1 MRTAAIKL
9 DTVWSVALLSS
20 IVSLLSAVGI
30 SNGSLFYVAIIQH
43 LRVSHEAAAWTGSA
57 SSVAAH
63 VAGLFVVLLELRF
76 SLFQVTLMGATL
88 LWIGFV
94 SSAFAPSIGWI
105 TITLGV
111 IHGSGIGIVFV
122 ALSVYIAAFFDK
134 YRAAASG
141 LKFAGQAAAGL
152 IFPPAIT
159 ALLRTYGF
167 TGAVLLF
174 GGVCMNATPFVMLL
188 GNPPVLTAKD
198 TNRAPFSRIKNVAA
212 SCLNCFSSS
221 KSAVNQPAYN
231 KEVKS
236 SVSFF
241 TSKSESKPQT
251 TEGTSTQTTSLG
263 TESSQPRAE
272 FAVDIDLKTAGATEA
287 ENAAAAPS
295 PLSNRRKSVHDV
307 WEPLRKPIFYALVPG
322 LICSEYCEMASQTT
336 IVDYS
341 MDKGW
346 DINDATSL
354 VICLAVGSFVGRLLL
369 PLLADLKFVTR
380 TSLMS
385 ACYIGYA
392 AAFLAMPHVNS
403 FHGVILLCVVSG
415 ATVGCAQSLK
425 PVVMADYLGAQLIAP
440 CSGMAGIIMLPLVLG
455 NPAIIGLFRDQMG
468 SYDNYYRLVAAI
480 CLVVAGTLMAIV
492 GYEKYNVKNA
502 ASDAKQNEHAVA

>member
-63 VAGLFVVLLELRF
+63 VAG
-76 SLFQVTLMGATL
+76 
-88 LWIGFV
+88 
-94 SSAFAPSIGWI
+94 
-105 TITLGV
+105 
-111 IHGSGIGIVFV
+111 SGIGIVFV
-122 ALSVYIAAFFDK
+122 ALSVYIAAYFDK

-188 GNPPVLTAKD
+188 GNPPALTAKD
-198 TNRAPFSRIKNVAA
+198 TNRALFRRIKNVAA
-212 SCLNCFSSS
+212 SCLKCFSSS
-221 KSAVNQPAYN
+221 KSAVDQPADN
-231 KEVKS
+231 KEVK

-241 TSKSESKPQT
+241 TSESESKPQT

-307 WEPLRKPIFYALVPG
+307 WEPLRKPMFYALVPG

-455 NPAIIGLFRDQMG
+455 NPAIIGKISINKCSQ
-468 SYDNYYRLVAAI
+468 
-480 CLVVAGTLMAIV
+480 
-492 GYEKYNVKNA
+492 NA
-502 ASDAKQNEHAVA
+502 L